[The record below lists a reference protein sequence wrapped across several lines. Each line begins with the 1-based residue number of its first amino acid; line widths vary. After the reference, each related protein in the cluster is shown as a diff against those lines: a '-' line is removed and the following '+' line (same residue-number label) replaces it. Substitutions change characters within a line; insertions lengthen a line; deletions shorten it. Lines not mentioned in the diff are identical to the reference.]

1 MDLTQVKELIEL
13 VKEAGINELDVAE
26 GAGGDQKRIRIVV
39 AAPAP
44 AGPSVAA
51 PQAAPSVAKPDE
63 PAPPAS
69 GNVVSSPLAGTF
81 YRAPA
86 PGEKPFVGVGDSVAV
101 GDVLCIIESMKMM
114 NRVRSD
120 QAGEVVAILV
130 EDGQPVGTGAGLF
143 RLA

>member
-13 VKEAGINELDVAE
+13 VKEAGINELEVAE
-26 GAGGDQKRIRIVV
+26 GTGDGQKRIRIVV
-39 AAPAP
+39 AAPAL
-44 AGPSVAA
+44 
-51 PQAAPSVAKPDE
+51 AAPSMAVPQVAPSAAQPDE
-63 PAPPAS
+63 PAAQES